1 MNVLAL
7 LLGKVMMLSYTIGMQ
22 NYPLSMMI
30 FTLFTKIILLP
41 VGLWTQKRSIKM
53 VVMQP
58 ELNRIHIKYFGDKDA
73 VADHTTELYQKNK
86 YNPFANMIPLLIQIV
101 ILLSIV
107 AVVRQPEYAG
117 MTMNDLHTGNIF
129 WGSYPYEAWGRYW
142 LAPIL
147 AGISSVI
154 LSLAQNH
161 INPLQREQSKRAQ
174 NSTMLLSVGIS
185 IGLGCIVP
193 VGVALY
199 WGCSNLLTIGQQ
211 LVLNMIINPN
221 KYIDRKA
228 LDSTREELEELKG
241 IGGEYRKFHNPYAS
255 KERADYKSFFHVVNK
270 HIVFYSEKNGFYKYF
285 ENIINYLLENTKLTI
300 HYVTSDPE
308 DDIFEKAKSN
318 PRIRGYY
325 IGEKR
330 LVTLFMKMDADIVVM
345 TMTDLDNYHYKRS
358 YIREDIEYV
367 YVCHYPMSTH
377 LVFHADAFDHYD
389 TFLCVGDFQFDEIR
403 KQEQLSGSKA
413 KKLISCG
420 YGQMENL
427 QRAYDAVPVNA
438 VNNRKKILL
447 APSWQVD
454 NILDLCLDD
463 VLKEVLGRGWHVVVR
478 PHPEYMK
485 RYQSRMD
492 KIVERYRDYKG
503 GDLEFELDFTKNN
516 SIFESDVLIT
526 DWSGTAYEFA
536 FVTGKPVAF
545 IDTPMKIHNPDY
557 KEIGIEP
564 LEIRLRSQVGIRV
577 SPGELTGFGK
587 MIENLLEKT
596 ESYVDKNKAL
606 RDRYIANFGRSGE
619 VGGEYLIASLRE
631 RAEKT
636 KKKQ

>member
-1 MNVLAL
+1 MNVLAF
-7 LLGKVMMLSYTIGMQ
+7 LLGKVMMLSYALSMQ
-22 NYPLSMMI
+22 NYLLSMII

-41 VGLWTQKRSIKM
+41 VGFWTQKNSIKM

-58 ELNRIHIKYFGDKDA
+58 DLNRIHIKYFGDKDA
-73 VADHTTELYQKNK
+73 VADYTAELYQKNK
-86 YNPFANMIPLLIQIV
+86 YNPFANMVPLLIQIV
-101 ILLSIV
+101 ILLSII

-117 MTMNDLHTGNIF
+117 MTMNDLNTGNIF
-129 WGSYPYEAWGRYW
+129 WGSYPYAAWGRYW
-142 LAPIL
+142 PAPIL

-161 INPLQREQSKRAQ
+161 INPLQREQSKSAQ

-185 IGLGCIVP
+185 AVLGCMVP

-199 WGCSNLLTIGQQ
+199 WGCSNLLTIVQQ
-211 LVLNMIINPN
+211 MVLNLIINPN

-228 LDSTREELEELKG
+228 LDSTREELEKLKS
-241 IGGEYRKFHNPYAS
+241 IGGERRRFHNPYVS
-255 KERADYKSFFHVVNK
+255 KERADYKSFFRVVNK

-300 HYVTSDPE
+300 HYVTSDPKDE
-308 DDIFEKAKSN
+308 IFDKAKTN

-330 LVTLFMKMDADIVVM
+330 LITLFMKMDADIVVM
-345 TMTDLDNYHYKRS
+345 TMADLDNYHYKRS
-358 YIREDIEYV
+358 YIRKDIEYV

-377 LVFHADAFDHYD
+377 LVFHTNAFDHYD

-403 KQEQLSGSKA
+403 KQEELSGSRA

-427 QRAYDAVPVNA
+427 QRAYDAMPVKD
-438 VNNRKKILL
+438 VKRKKILL

-454 NILDLCLDD
+454 NILDLCLDE

-492 KIVERYRDYKG
+492 KIVERYCDYKG

-557 KEIGIEP
+557 KKIGIEP
-564 LEIRLRSQVGIRV
+564 LEICLRSQVGIRV
-577 SPGELTGFGK
+577 SPDELTGFGEK
-587 MIENLLEKT
+587 IENLLEKT
-596 ESYVDKNKAL
+596 ESYVDKNKGL

-619 VGGEYLIASLRE
+619 IGGEYLIAALRE
-631 RAEKT
+631 KA
-636 KKKQ
+636 KKAKRK